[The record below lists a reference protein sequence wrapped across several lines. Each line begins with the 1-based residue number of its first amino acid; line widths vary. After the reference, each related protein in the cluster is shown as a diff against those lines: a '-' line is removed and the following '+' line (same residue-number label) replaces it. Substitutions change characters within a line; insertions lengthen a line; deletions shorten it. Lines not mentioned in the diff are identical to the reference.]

1 MIINELNS
9 NMKRENAVIKIH
21 NHNLNIHYSA
31 PEEVWDGLGKLY
43 EEMPHWN
50 GFMDGCPQWYG
61 KDGKLVEVSVE
72 PSGLQFYA
80 ELPQEEWDAW
90 FELFKRKSSDMLGY
104 TVGEPEDGF
113 EFPLY

>member
-1 MIINELNS
+1 ME
-9 NMKRENAVIKIH
+9 KH

-31 PEEVWDGLGKLY
+31 PEEVWDRLGKLY
-43 EEMPHWN
+43 KEMPYWN
-50 GFMDGCPQWYG
+50 GIVGGCPHWYG

-90 FELFKRKSSDMLGY
+90 FDLFKRKASEILGY
-104 TVGEPEDGF
+104 TVGEPEEGF
-113 EFPLY
+113 EFYFWE